1 MLKLSL
7 PKKLSPTP
15 IFGYVR
21 YAFLLYGGILVLSLC
36 LGCWNKTERP
46 DLDEDKMVKIM
57 ADLSVAE
64 AATTQM
70 SGYSK
75 DSLTQVFYN
84 QVFELHGVNAEQYE
98 RNLRIYAKDL
108 ATMENMVKK
117 IEATFETEKKPAQ

>member
-1 MLKLSL
+1 
-7 PKKLSPTP
+7 
-15 IFGYVR
+15 
-21 YAFLLYGGILVLSLC
+21 
-36 LGCWNKTERP
+36 
-46 DLDEDKMVKIM
+46 MVKIM